1 MPKIIFKKVSGE
13 TEEVKIRVGDSI
25 MQAAVDNGIDEIV
38 AECGGNCVCATCH
51 CYIEES
57 FVSKL
62 SEMDD
67 FENASLELDK
77 SSSVDSES
85 ESLEIVLYDEEE
97 NHDEQDK
104 EEISECL

>member
-1 MPKIIFKKVSGE
+1 
-13 TEEVKIRVGDSI
+13 
-25 MQAAVDNGIDEIV
+25 
-38 AECGGNCVCATCH
+38 
-51 CYIEES
+51 
-57 FVSKL
+57 
-62 SEMDD
+62 MDD

-104 EEISECL
+104 EEIGECL